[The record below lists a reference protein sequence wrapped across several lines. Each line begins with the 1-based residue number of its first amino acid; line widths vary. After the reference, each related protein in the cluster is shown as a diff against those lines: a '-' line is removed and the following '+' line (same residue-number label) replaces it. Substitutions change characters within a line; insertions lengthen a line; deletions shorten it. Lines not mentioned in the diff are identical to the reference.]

1 MSNSNKNTVAM
12 KKILLPIFVLLL
24 NGCDTI
30 NQDNS
35 KIISKKPLHIQR
47 KVPNHILDLL
57 QGNWGK
63 SNESNVDFT
72 ITNKEIKYFENPE
85 DYSIALNGDT
95 LTIIQDNEILTKYKI
110 ISISKQK
117 LELKPEEGENIF
129 LTKIL

>member
-1 MSNSNKNTVAM
+1 M
-12 KKILLPIFVLLL
+12 KRILIPIYVLIL

-35 KIISKKPLHIQR
+35 KITSESHLHIQR
-47 KVPNHILDLL
+47 KMPNHILDLL

-63 SNESNVDFT
+63 SNVSNVDFT

-85 DYSIALNGDT
+85 DYSIVQNGDT
-95 LTIIQDNEILTKYKI
+95 LIIIQDNEILTKYKI

>member
-1 MSNSNKNTVAM
+1 MRR
-12 KKILLPIFVLLL
+12 ILLLIYVSLLS
-24 NGCDTI
+24 GCDTI
-30 NQDNS
+30 NQDKS
-35 KIISKKPLHIQR
+35 KTISKNHLHIQH
-47 KVPNHILDLL
+47 KMPNHILDLL

-63 SNESNVDFT
+63 SNVSNVDFT

-85 DYSIALNGDT
+85 DYSITLNGDT
-95 LTIIQDNEILTKYKI
+95 LIIIQDNEILTKYKI

>member
-1 MSNSNKNTVAM
+1 M
-12 KKILLPIFVLLL
+12 LL

-35 KIISKKPLHIQR
+35 KIKSESHLHIQR
-47 KVPNHILDLL
+47 KMPNHILDLL

-63 SNESNVDFT
+63 SNVSNVDFT
-72 ITNKEIKYFENPE
+72 IINKEIKYFENPE

-95 LTIIQDNEILTKYKI
+95 LIIIQDNEILTKYKI